1 MTERTIPRPD
11 PERPPLK
18 ANVYWFVQ
26 TATTTLAP
34 LFPYFDEG
42 SILPCVASYRGAPG
56 KRWGRFQHF
65 NTVDEVVV
73 LFGGTGQLANGAGL
87 VRVGPKLHMV
97 QAPLQDPDDPQAM
110 SIAVITQRQSIGR
123 RQREEVRFVCEKC
136 DRRLFVMEFDGTPA
150 KRGTSTGEGATA
162 FVTILESFAAAKR
175 FNEDEAARKCKHCGH
190 ENPPFPIE
198 AWAWNVYPSQAEIA
212 RRGFAAMEAA
222 RRAPPPQGGPGGPGS
237 R

>member
-1 MTERTIPRPD
+1 MTQRTIPRPD

-42 SILPCVASYRGAPG
+42 SIVPCVASFRGAPG
-56 KRWGRFQHF
+56 KRYGRFQHF

-73 LFGGTGQLANGAGL
+73 VFGGTGRLANGAGL
-87 VRVGPKLHMV
+87 VRVGAKLHMV
-97 QAPLQDPDDPQAM
+97 TGPLEDPEDSASM
-110 SIAVITQRQSIGR
+110 GISVITQRQSIGK

-150 KRGTSTGEGATA
+150 KRGTSKGEGPTA
-162 FVTILESFAAAKR
+162 FVTILESFEAARR

-198 AWAWNVYPSQAEIA
+198 PWAWNVYPSQAEIA
-212 RRGFAAMEAA
+212 RHGLAALEAA
-222 RRAPPPQGGPGGPGS
+222 GRAPPPDVPGGG
-237 R
+237 

>member
-1 MTERTIPRPD
+1 MTERTIPRPE
-11 PERPPLK
+11 PGRPPLK

-42 SILPCVASYRGAPG
+42 SIVPCVASFRGAPG
-56 KRWGRFQHF
+56 KRYGRFQHF

-73 LFGGTGQLANGAGL
+73 VFGGTGRLAQGAGL

-97 QAPLQDPDDPQAM
+97 TGPLEDPEDPAAM
-110 SIAVITQRQSIGR
+110 AISVITQRQSIGK

-136 DRRLFVMEFDGTPA
+136 DRRLFVMEFDGTPG
-150 KRGTSTGEGATA
+150 KRGTAKGEGPTA
-162 FVTILESFAAAKR
+162 FVTILESY
-175 FNEDEAARKCKHCGH
+175 EAARRFNDDEANRKCRHCGH

-198 AWAWNVYPSQAEIA
+198 SWAWQVYPSQAEIA
-212 RRGFAAMEAA
+212 RCGFAAMAA
-222 RRAPPPQGGPGGPGS
+222 AGRAQPPQGGPGG